1 MRHLHVQCKVLR
13 KASIRLKPTLGLYQ
27 RRYSTKAAGMHYG
40 PGIKVDIQPHE
51 APSPTEDY
59 YYYFTGEEYTR
70 RRNAT
75 LPQLSHIYPPAEG
88 GRTGPPITLEITDAI
103 RTGPAYTS
111 QLVKAKVPAVAGAQQ
126 SIVAKF
132 YDPLLADDPAEPEK
146 NTFWLADHEY
156 ALEVAAYGK
165 LGSLY
170 GTLVPK
176 FYGAYTCML
185 PTGLGSG
192 TRAIRLILLEFVE
205 GIALTAFGEDVSST
219 LSQKARKNV
228 MYKIVDADSRAY
240 ALGVN
245 HRDVAPRN
253 IILEVAPSHYPSPA
267 INNSDSNSSLADNA
281 LRLRLLDFGVARIA
295 PFEDNLPV
303 RFGGQWEK
311 AVSPILR
318 WHVDHGLQE
327 PFVEAGWVDWEW
339 QSWVEECWGNSTV
352 YEPITEDA
360 VSAWVSPGGTGV
372 FA

>member
-1 MRHLHVQCKVLR
+1 
-13 KASIRLKPTLGLYQ
+13 
-27 RRYSTKAAGMHYG
+27 MHYR
-40 PGIKVDIQPHE
+40 PGIKLDIQSHE
-51 APSPTEDY
+51 APSPTGDN

-103 RTGPAYTS
+103 RTGLACTS
-111 QLVKAKVPAVAGAQQ
+111 QLVKVKVPAVAGAQQ

-156 ALEVAAYGK
+156 AIEVAAYGR
-165 LGSLY
+165 LESLY

-219 LSQKARKNV
+219 LSQAVRKNI
-228 MYKIVDADSRAY
+228 MYKIVDAESRAY
-240 ALGVN
+240 ALGVS

-253 IILEVAPSHYPSPA
+253 IILEVDPSHKPSPT
-267 INNSDSNSSLADNA
+267 INNSDNNSSLADPA
-281 LRLRLLDFGVARIA
+281 LRLRLLDFGTAKLA
-295 PFEDNLPV
+295 PFEADVPAL
-303 RFGGQWEK
+303 FGGQWDK

-318 WHVDHGLQE
+318 WHVDRGLQG
-327 PFVEAGWVDWEW
+327 PLVEAGWVDWEW
-339 QSWVEECWGNSTV
+339 QSWVEECWGDSTV
-352 YEPITEDA
+352 YEPITEKA
-360 VSAWVSPGGTGV
+360 VAAWLLPRWTRLFAGQHRAVTGV
-372 FA
+372 